1 MLIVLK
7 ILKNPSI
14 DCMAAWGQNVGEEIS
29 QRK

>member
-1 MLIVLK
+1 MVLK
-7 ILKNPSI
+7 ILKNPSL

>member
-1 MLIVLK
+1 MVLN
-7 ILKNPSI
+7 ILKNPSL